1 MKKEN
6 LILVLMFGLML
17 LISVI
22 ALSFDYLFPTSVV
35 DKMFNQNV
43 NVVNV
48 KPVIDAEYNEILEQ
62 AEVTTLDGKK
72 IAMYCTG
79 GVRCEKSTAY
89 LKKLGY
95 DEVYHLLNE

>member
-17 LISVI
+17 LVSVI

-72 IAMYCTG
+72 
-79 GVRCEKSTAY
+79 
-89 LKKLGY
+89 
-95 DEVYHLLNE
+95 LLIYIQLELIILTSI